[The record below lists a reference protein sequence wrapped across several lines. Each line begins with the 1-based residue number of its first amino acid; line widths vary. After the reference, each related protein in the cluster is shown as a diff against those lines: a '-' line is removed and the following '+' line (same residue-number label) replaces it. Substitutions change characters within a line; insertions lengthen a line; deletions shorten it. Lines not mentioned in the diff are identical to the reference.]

1 MRAVISLVLA
11 LGVTAP
17 ISASAQFSYR
27 PAGELQAPDGRPSRP
42 GAGRVDSRVYAPGM
56 RFPMQEGD
64 AYANSQIYGPGGY
77 MGPGG
82 GQCAASNYSYP
93 WYDNYCESR
102 SWDMPLCPSGNGH
115 QGQDIRPATC
125 DDNTHWIVA
134 GADGVITNDD
144 RDGGYAVYLM
154 GDDGTRYDY
163 LHMRSSTVSVGQRV
177 ARGDRLGRAS
187 NRFGGTSTT
196 IHLHFNL
203 RQNVSG
209 VGTTY
214 APTYMSLVSSFE
226 ELSGPPDYRAS
237 FVRQS
242 FPLSSQPFMLAPG
255 EVVEGTIE
263 FRNDGAETWNPG
275 EVFLG
280 TSEPRDGP
288 SLIAASDWVSP
299 IRAASVEAS
308 TPPGA
313 VGVFRFSVE
322 APTEPGDYPQFF
334 GILREGVTW
343 FSEDG
348 GPADN
353 IIEVRVQSV
362 AGRCS
367 ESDWACEGDMRVRCV
382 DGTFERETCPGVCSG
397 GACTT
402 AVDADGDGFLSDV
415 DCDDD
420 DPESYPGAREFCDDG
435 IDQDCSGVDAT
446 CGPPI
451 GGGDAGPGFDGGP
464 NYDAGSRSDP
474 MADGCGCRAAGDSSL
489 PLPWAALFV
498 GVVFMTVRRRLR

>member
-1 MRAVISLVLA
+1 MRFLSTLLVLVSGA
-11 LGVTAP
+11 LPLNAF
-17 ISASAQFSYR
+17 AQFSYR
-27 PAGELQAPDGRPSRP
+27 PAGELQAADGRPSRP

-56 RFPMQEGD
+56 RFPMEEGD

-82 GQCAASNYSYP
+82 GQCSASNYSYP

-102 SWDMPLCPSGNGH
+102 SWTMPLCPSGTGH

-125 DDNTHWIVA
+125 DDNVHWIVA
-134 GADGVITNDD
+134 GADGTITNDD

-163 LHMRSSTVSVGQRV
+163 LHMRSTTVSVGQRV
-177 ARGDRLGRAS
+177 SRGDRLGRAS
-187 NRFGGTSTT
+187 NRFGGTATT

-226 ELSGPPDYRAS
+226 EMTGPPPYRAV

-242 FPLSSQPFMLAPG
+242 FPLASQPFELSPG
-255 EVVEGTIE
+255 ESFEGTIE
-263 FRNDGAETWNPG
+263 FRNEGSETWVPG

-280 TSEPRDGP
+280 TTEPRDAESP
-288 SLIAASDWVSP
+288 IAAADWVSP
-299 IRAASVEAS
+299 SRAATVDAS

-313 VGVFRFSVE
+313 VGVFRFSVQ
-322 APTEPGDYPQFF
+322 APSAPGEYPQFF
-334 GILREGVTW
+334 NLVRESVAW
-343 FSEDG
+343 FSDG
-348 GPADN
+348 GGPVDD
-353 IIEVRVQSV
+353 IIQIRVQSV
-362 AGRCS
+362 EGSCT
-367 ESDWACEGDMRVRCV
+367 ESDWVCAGTMRTRCV
-382 DGTFERETCPGVCSG
+382 DGTFERETCPEACSMG
-397 GACTT
+397 SCNT
-402 AVDADGDGFLSDV
+402 AVDADNDGFLSDV
-415 DCDDD
+415 DCQDD
-420 DPESYPGAREFCDDG
+420 DPEVYPGAREFCDDG

-451 GGGDAGPGFDGGP
+451 AGGDAGPGFDGGP
-464 NYDAGSRSDP
+464 NFDAGNRSNPDG
-474 MADGCGCRAAGDSSL
+474 DGCGCRAAGDSSL

-498 GVVFMTVRRRLR
+498 GVVFMTIRRRR